1 MPKSIVPAAL
11 FVLLCLVA
19 PVRAGSVAL
28 ETDDKFGTVSF
39 PTTCAAEVQPQ
50 FERAVALLH
59 SFEFEEGRGNFEEV
73 ARRDPE
79 CAMASWGVAMT
90 YYHPLWARP
99 TTSDLEKGSAA
110 VKRAK
115 GLRASPREQD
125 YIEAIAVFYRDY
137 EKLDHRTRA
146 MAYEKAME
154 KVHKQSPE
162 DPEAEAFYALAVL
175 SNADP
180 TDKTYATQEKSG
192 AILEPLFRTQPDHPG
207 LAHYIIH
214 SYDYPPLADRA
225 VHAAHRYLEI
235 APAAPHATH
244 MSSHIFTQLGMW
256 EDSIHAN
263 TLSANAARQR
273 GPKTGAMAQARLAEL
288 HALDYMVYAYLQRGQ
303 DEKAADLVRH
313 VNSMQNLNWR
323 NGVVAYAASAI
334 PVRHALERHRWEE
347 AATLPELRD
356 AEEAIGNYETQTS
369 IALRYWARAVGAAR
383 SGQIEAAEREL
394 AEVERIAQQLQDDP
408 DLWARH
414 TSQVLRLQAAAWV
427 AFAKEEEEQALEL
440 MQSAAALEDKTD
452 KSSLSPGRVL
462 PAREQLGDLLLELG
476 RPREALRQYQ
486 ASLEQ
491 ATARFNS
498 LYGAARAA
506 QAAGEPEAARGF
518 YEKLLELVVSGSRRP
533 ELEDAARFLQ
543 ARAGG

>member
-1 MPKSIVPAAL
+1 MPKSVPTAL
-11 FVLLCLVA
+11 FVLLCLSA
-19 PVRAGSVAL
+19 PVFASSVVS

-39 PTTCAAEVQPQ
+39 PTSCAATVQPQ
-50 FERAVALLH
+50 FDRAVALLH

-73 ARRDPE
+73 ARRDPQ

-99 TTSDLEKGSAA
+99 TASDLAKGSAA
-110 VKRAK
+110 VERAK
-115 GLRASPREQD
+115 SLQATPWEQA
-125 YIEAIAVFYRDY
+125 YIEAIAVFYRDHDQ
-137 EKLDHRTRA
+137 LDHRTRA

-154 KVHKQSPE
+154 KVHKQNPE

-180 TDKTYATQEKSG
+180 TDKTYATQKKSG
-192 AILEPLFRTQPDHPG
+192 AILEPLFRQQPDHPG

-225 VHAAHRYLEI
+225 VEAAHRYLEI
-235 APAAPHATH
+235 APSAPHATH

-256 EDSIHAN
+256 EESIHAN
-263 TLSANAARQR
+263 TLSASAARRR
-273 GPKTGAMAQARLAEL
+273 GPRTGAMAQARLAEL
-288 HALDYMVYAYLQRGQ
+288 HALDYMVYAFLQRGQ
-303 DEKAADLVRH
+303 DEKAEGLVRH
-313 VNSMQNLNWR
+313 VNSMQNLDWG
-323 NGVVAYAASAI
+323 NGVVAYAVAAI
-334 PVRHALERHRWEE
+334 PVRYALERHRWRE
-347 AATLPELRD
+347 AALLPALRE
-356 AEEAIGNYETQTS
+356 AEKAVGNYETQTS
-369 IALRYWARAVGAAR
+369 IALRRWARAIGAAR

-394 AEVERIAQQLQDDP
+394 AKVEKIARQLQDDP

-414 TSQVLRLQAAAWV
+414 TTQVLRLQAAAWL
-427 AFAKEEEEQALEL
+427 AFARGEEQQALQL

-452 KSSLSPGRVL
+452 KSSISPGRVL

-506 QAAGEPEAARGF
+506 EAAGEMEVARGF
-518 YEKLLELVVSGSRRP
+518 YEKLLKLAVLDSRRP
-533 ELEDAARFLQ
+533 ELKDAARFRQ